1 MVPRGVRSR
10 TTHRGWAAHRRHDG
24 HQARPHGVSRIR
36 QVLALGRHHRA
47 DADRGGS
54 RAEAAHQCVR
64 GGPGRADHRVAHRAE
79 HPRRHGGERGGLP
92 GAGVTGSDHR
102 AARGV
107 PRVLAG
113 AAPGPAARASL
124 RRRAMG
130 TAGGGAAARAPDARS
145 DRAERALRLTADAG
159 WFGHP
164 RGLST
169 LFFTEMWERF
179 SYYGMRGFLILYMT
193 KALGFTDP
201 HAGAVY
207 GNYVGSVWLA
217 AIFGGVI
224 ADRWLGHYRSVLLG
238 GIIIALGHFTLAFHA
253 LPFFYAGLSLIVIG
267 TGLLKP
273 TVSTLVGSLYE
284 QGDERRDAG
293 FSIFYMGIN
302 LGALLGPLVAGKL
315 AEGVDWH
322 LGFACAGVGMTLGL
336 VQYVLGRGR
345 LQPAIERLAAR
356 PTPAAVSPGLAPG
369 VSHGGFTAAD
379 WKRMTAVVVFFA
391 FASLF
396 WGAYEQAGSTLALFA
411 DRNVRLEL
419 FGITLYAS
427 WFVSVQ
433 AAFVILLSPIFAWLW
448 IKLGPRQPSSPAKF
462 ALALVFV
469 GLAFVL
475 LMPAGAIAQGG
486 VRISPLWLVA
496 VYFIEELGELCLSP
510 VGLSVVT
517 KLAPKQVVGLMMG
530 VFFLSNALGNKLA
543 GWSAGFIS
551 TTPLPTLFGVT
562 AGVTLGAAAVMF
574 MLITPIQR
582 LMGGVR

>member
-1 MVPRGVRSR
+1 MTTPR
-10 TTHRGWAAHRRHDG
+10 
-24 HQARPHGVSRIR
+24 P
-36 QVLALGRHHRA
+36 
-47 DADRGGS
+47 GS
-54 RAEAAHQCVR
+54 
-64 GGPGRADHRVAHRAE
+64 
-79 HPRRHGGERGGLP
+79 
-92 GAGVTGSDHR
+92 S
-102 AARGV
+102 
-107 PRVLAG
+107 
-113 AAPGPAARASL
+113 
-124 RRRAMG
+124 
-130 TAGGGAAARAPDARS
+130 
-145 DRAERALRLTADAG
+145 

-193 KALGFTDP
+193 KALGFTDS
-201 HAGAVY
+201 HAGSVY

-217 AIFGGVI
+217 AIFGGII
-224 ADRWLGHYRSVLLG
+224 ADRWLGHYRSVLIG

-253 LPFFYAGLSLIVIG
+253 LPLFYAGLSLIVIG

-273 TVSTLVGSLYE
+273 NVSTLVGSLYE

-293 FSIFYMGIN
+293 FSVFYMGIN
-302 LGALLGPLVAGKL
+302 LGALLGPVIAGKL

-345 LQPAIERLAAR
+345 LQPAIQRLTTR
-356 PTPAAVSPGLAPG
+356 PGPAVT
-369 VSHGGFTAAD
+369 TAATGPAEGFSTED

-396 WGAYEQAGSTLALFA
+396 WGAYEQAGSTLNLFA
-411 DRNVRLEL
+411 DRYVHLEL
-419 FGITLYAS
+419 LGIKLYAS
-427 WFVSVQ
+427 WFVSIQ
-433 AAFVILLSPIFAWLW
+433 AAFVILLSPVFAWLW
-448 IKLGPRQPSSPAKF
+448 VKLGPRQPSSPAKF
-462 ALALVFV
+462 ALALLFV

-486 VRISPLWLVA
+486 VKISPLWLVA

-517 KLAPKQVVGLMMG
+517 KLAPRQVVGLMMG

-562 AGVTLGAAAVMF
+562 AAVTLGAAAVMF
-574 MLITPIQR
+574 VLIKPVQR